1 MITSITVRRF
11 KGIDDETIDLDEA
24 VVLAGPNNSGKTT
37 VLQAVATWQTAV
49 NHWLTRRKPGET
61 TAKARSGV
69 QITRAQFTAIPV
81 REMSLLWPGRQTSG
95 VEAPPGRKRR
105 IEIVLTGDEQGGWEC
120 GVEIEYGS
128 RETANVRPL
137 GSLEEADIEDWP
149 PMPARDVRVV
159 HIPPMSGISREEAR
173 HDRGL
178 QDLLIGQGRPGEV
191 LRNLLYEISQQQ
203 SDWASLCDNIRALFS
218 FELVRPTYAESDPY
232 IVAEYRPKLR
242 DRPLDIANAG
252 SGFLQVL
259 LLFAFFYAR
268 PGSVLL
274 LDEPDA
280 HLHVILQKEMH
291 DVLRRLASER
301 QAQLLIATHSEV
313 LLDAT
318 SPERVISFVKTKP
331 RRLGHKVE
339 RDALREAMKRLT
351 TTELLMAEETGAI
364 IYLEDHSDERILS
377 AWADV
382 LDHPARSFLDRPF
395 VHALRGS
402 SVREANDHFFAFCS
416 VIEPV
421 SGLVILDGDNRGEG
435 DEEQG
440 RDGLRVVRWKRYEIE
455 NYLLVPRAIA
465 AVSHWGDG
473 PLTLEAVEKIFHKQV
488 PSGTDLFDDGVAGL
502 ADLKASEKFLPQLL
516 EATGRDLPKR
526 DFFLIAAQ
534 MQPDEIHP
542 EVVEKLDLIAETLGS
557 REGGAT

>member
-1 MITSITVRRF
+1 MITSVTVRRF
-11 KGIDDETIDLDEA
+11 KGIDDEKIELDEA

-37 VLQAVATWQTAV
+37 VLQAIATWQTAV

-61 TAKARSGV
+61 TAKSRSGV

-105 IEIVLTGDEQGGWEC
+105 IEIILTGDESGGWEC

-137 GSLEEADIEDWP
+137 GSLEDADIADWP
-149 PMPARDVRVV
+149 PMPARDLRVV

-173 HDRGL
+173 HNRGL

-191 LRNLLYEISQQQ
+191 LRNLLYEISQQE
-203 SDWASLCDNIRALFS
+203 DAWTNLCENIRGLFN
-218 FELVRPTYAESDPY
+218 FELVKPRYAEADPY
-232 IVAEYRPKLR
+232 IVAEYRPKVG
-242 DRPLDIANAG
+242 DRSLDIANAG

-291 DVLRRLASER
+291 DVLRRLASQR

-331 RRLGHKVE
+331 RRLAHKSE

-377 AWADV
+377 AWANV
-382 LDHPARSFLDRPF
+382 LNHPARSFLDRPF

-402 SVREANDHFFAFCS
+402 SLREASNHFFAFRS

-421 SGLVILDGDNRGEG
+421 SGLVILDGDNSGEQA
-435 DEEQG
+435 EESAQ
-440 RDGLRVVRWKRYEIE
+440 DGLRVVRWQRYEIE

-465 AVSHWGDG
+465 ALSGWGDG
-473 PLTLEAVEKIFHKQV
+473 PLTLASVETAFHKQV
-488 PSGTDLFDDGVAGL
+488 PVGTDLFDDDVAGL
-502 ADLKASEKFLPQLL
+502 AALKASEQFLPDLIR
-516 EATGRDLPKR
+516 AAGRDLPKR

-534 MQPDEIHP
+534 MLPDEIHP
-542 EVVEKLDLIAETLGS
+542 EVVEKLDLIAATLGS
-557 REGGAT
+557 RSQAAP